1 MSAVTSAH
9 QAEIAELTDC
19 LSVLLA
25 RVADEQRR
33 RQGAEERAEAAHS
46 RVEVAAAYLPPYLL
60 TSLPTYLFI
69 TDL

>member
-1 MSAVTSAH
+1 MLTYSLYLLTYLPYHALEVSAVTSAH

-33 RQGAEERAEAAHS
+33 RQGAEERAE
-46 RVEVAAAYLPPYLL
+46 V
-60 TSLPTYLFI
+60 I
-69 TDL
+69 K